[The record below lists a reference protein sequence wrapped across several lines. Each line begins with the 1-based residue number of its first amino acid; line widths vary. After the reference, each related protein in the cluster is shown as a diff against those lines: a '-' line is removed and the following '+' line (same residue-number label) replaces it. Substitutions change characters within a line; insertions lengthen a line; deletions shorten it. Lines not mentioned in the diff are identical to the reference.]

1 MNLDIILFGNVTLLD
16 LIVVVLILVI
26 AMLIGKAISLNL
38 RRSLKD
44 KVKKEHLRSV
54 TKMIY
59 SIIILI
65 AFILILPILG
75 IDPSGL
81 LVAAGFLGLIIGLA
95 SQSVIGNLVA
105 GIFLVIERP
114 MKVGDQVEV
123 EGKMGYVED
132 VRIMS
137 TIIRTYDG
145 VFVRIPNEKVFTTN
159 ISNLVTHVA
168 RRLEYTVGIRYKD
181 DADKAVIIIKGII
194 DKHPI
199 TLKNP
204 EPMVFV
210 KELGNSS
217 VDIMVRFWVPSPEW
231 YPVRR
236 ELLWKIKTTL
246 EENGIFVPFPQRE
259 VWFKNELEGRLIEDK
274 KPSKVKSK

>member
-1 MNLDIILFGNVTLLD
+1 MNLDIVIFGNVTLMD
-16 LIVVVLILVI
+16 LLLAVLILII
-26 AMLIGKAISLNL
+26 AVVIGKAIALNL

-44 KVKKEHLRSV
+44 KVNKEHLRSI
-54 TKMIY
+54 TKVIY
-59 SIIILI
+59 SIIIVI
-65 AFILILPILG
+65 ALILILPILG
-75 IDPSGL
+75 INPSGL

-168 RRLEYTVGIRYKD
+168 RRLEYTVGIRYRD
-181 DADKAVIIIKGII
+181 DADKAVVIIKDII

-199 TLKNP
+199 TLKTP
-204 EPMVFV
+204 EPMVYV

-236 ELLWKIKTTL
+236 ELLWKIKKTL
-246 EENGIFVPFPQRE
+246 EENDIKVPFPQRE
-259 VWFKNELEGRLIEDK
+259 VWFNSEL
-274 KPSKVKSK
+274 KSRTVA

>member
-1 MNLDIILFGNVTLLD
+1 MNWDFVVFGDLTLLD
-16 LIVVVLILVI
+16 LFLVFLILLA
-26 AMLIGKAISLNL
+26 AMIIGKAFALNL

-44 KVKKEHLRSV
+44 KVKKEHQR
-54 TKMIY
+54 
-59 SIIILI
+59 SIIRITYLI
-65 AFILILPILG
+65 IIIFALILILPILG
-75 IDPSGL
+75 VDPSGL
-81 LVAAGFLGLIIGLA
+81 LVVAGFLGLVIGLA

-105 GIFLVIERP
+105 GIFLVIEKP

-132 VRIMS
+132 VKIMS

-145 VFVRIPNEKVFTTN
+145 IFVRIPNEKVFTTN
-159 ISNLVTHVA
+159 ISNLVAHPA
-168 RRLEYTVGIRYKD
+168 RRLEYVVGIRYRD
-181 DADKAVIIIKGII
+181 DADKAVAIIKDII
-194 DKHPI
+194 DNYPI

-204 EPMVFV
+204 EPTVYV

-236 ELLWKIKTTL
+236 ELLWKIKTNL
-246 EENGIFVPFPQRE
+246 EENDIFVPFPQRE
-259 VWFKNELEGRLIEDK
+259 VWFKNELESKIIEGS
-274 KPSKVKSK
+274 KPSKSKGR

>member
-1 MNLDIILFGNVTLLD
+1 MNWDFVIFGDLTLLD
-16 LIVVVLILVI
+16 LLLVFLILLA
-26 AMLIGKAISLNL
+26 AMIIGKVFALNL

-44 KVKKEHLRSV
+44 KVKKEHQR
-54 TKMIY
+54 
-59 SIIILI
+59 SIIRITYLI
-65 AFILILPILG
+65 IIIFALFLILPILG
-75 IDPSGL
+75 VDPSGL
-81 LVAAGFLGLIIGLA
+81 LVAAGFLGLVIGLA

-105 GIFLVIERP
+105 GVFLVIEKP

-132 VRIMS
+132 VKIMS

-159 ISNLVTHVA
+159 ISNLVAHAA
-168 RRLEYTVGIRYKD
+168 RRLEYTVGIRYRD
-181 DADKAVIIIKGII
+181 DADKAVAVIKDII
-194 DKHPI
+194 DKHPL

-204 EPMVFV
+204 EPMVYV

-246 EENGIFVPFPQRE
+246 EENDIFVPFPQRE
-259 VWFKNELEGRLIEDK
+259 VWFKNELESKIVE
-274 KPSKVKSK
+274 PSKLSKSKGK

>member
-1 MNLDIILFGNVTLLD
+1 MNWDIVLFGNVTLID
-16 LIVVVLILVI
+16 LLVVVLILVV
-26 AMLIGKAISLNL
+26 AVLIGKAIALNL

-44 KVKKEHLRSV
+44 KVKKEHLRSI
-54 TKMIY
+54 TKVIY
-59 SIIILI
+59 TIIMVF

-81 LVAAGFLGLIIGLA
+81 LVAAGFLGLVIGLA

-105 GIFLVIERP
+105 GIFLVVERP
-114 MKVGDQVEV
+114 LKVGDQVDV

-168 RRLEYTVGIRYKD
+168 RRLEYVVGIRYRD
-181 DADKAVIIIKGII
+181 DADKAVAIIKDII

-204 EPMVFV
+204 QPNVYV
-210 KELGNSS
+210 RELGNSS

-246 EENGIFVPFPQRE
+246 EENDIFVPFPQRE
-259 VWFKNELEGRLIEDK
+259 VWFKNELESKIMETS
-274 KPSKVKSK
+274 KPSKSRSK

>member
-1 MNLDIILFGNVTLLD
+1 
-16 LIVVVLILVI
+16 
-26 AMLIGKAISLNL
+26 
-38 RRSLKD
+38 
-44 KVKKEHLRSV
+44 
-54 TKMIY
+54 
-59 SIIILI
+59 
-65 AFILILPILG
+65 
-75 IDPSGL
+75 
-81 LVAAGFLGLIIGLA
+81 VAAGFLGLVIGLA

-105 GIFLVIERP
+105 GIFLVIEKP

-132 VRIMS
+132 VKIMS

-159 ISNLVTHVA
+159 ISNLVAHAA
-168 RRLEYTVGIRYKD
+168 RRLEYVVGIRYRD
-181 DADKAVIIIKGII
+181 DADKAVAIIKDII
-194 DKHPI
+194 DRYPI

-204 EPMVFV
+204 EPTVYV
-210 KELGNSS
+210 RELGNSS

-259 VWFKNELEGRLIEDK
+259 VWFKNELESRIIEGS
-274 KPSKVKSK
+274 KPSKSRSK

>member
-1 MNLDIILFGNVTLLD
+1 MNWDIVIFGNVTLLD
-16 LIVVVLILVI
+16 LLVVVLVLVI
-26 AMLIGKAISLNL
+26 AAIIGKAISLNL

-54 TKMIY
+54 TKVIY
-59 SIIILI
+59 SIIIVI
-65 AFILILPILG
+65 ALILILPILG

-81 LVAAGFLGLIIGLA
+81 LVAAGFLGLVIGLA

-105 GIFLVIERP
+105 GIFLVVERP
-114 MKVGDQVEV
+114 LKVGDQVDV

-168 RRLEYTVGIRYKD
+168 RRLEYVVGIRYRD
-181 DADKAVIIIKGII
+181 DADKAVAIIKDII
-194 DKHPI
+194 DRYPI

-204 EPMVFV
+204 EPTVYV
-210 KELGNSS
+210 RELGNSS

-246 EENGIFVPFPQRE
+246 EENDIFVPFPQRE
-259 VWFKNELEGRLIEDK
+259 VWFKNELESRAVEGPKTSR
-274 KPSKVKSK
+274 SKSK